1 MKKSKLYFFPLVLV
15 FLFNISSCL
24 SISPREYE
32 NLPKDIHTFPL
43 VEEGHFVYN
52 EKDFKKMNNKNAVL
66 ITGKSSRQKFNLK
79 DEIFTSGVEKRL
91 WNCSI
96 ESENDN
102 FSVEVKFDVNLK
114 DDDDKKYQIEPVL
127 FKNSYIE
134 IPDRIDTNSI
144 QIPYMLAKIYN
155 ENGTCY
161 KIFIVERSKF
171 GPENPKHIIFD
182 SKQESSI
189 FLENNLVATFSR
201 DKYKIYSQE
210 KSEELKIYA
219 AVMNG
224 IFKGVQKYDKG
235 LYLF

>member
-52 EKDFKKMNNKNAVL
+52 KKDFKKMNNKNTVL

-102 FSVEVKFDVNLK
+102 FSVEIKFDVNLK
-114 DDDDKKYQIEPVL
+114 NDDDKKYQIEPVL

-182 SKQESSI
+182 SKQEFCI
-189 FLENNLVATFSR
+189 FLENNLVATFSS
-201 DKYKIYSQE
+201 DNYKIYSQE
-210 KSEELKIYA
+210 NSEELKIYT

-224 IFKGVQKYDKG
+224 VFKGVQKYDKG